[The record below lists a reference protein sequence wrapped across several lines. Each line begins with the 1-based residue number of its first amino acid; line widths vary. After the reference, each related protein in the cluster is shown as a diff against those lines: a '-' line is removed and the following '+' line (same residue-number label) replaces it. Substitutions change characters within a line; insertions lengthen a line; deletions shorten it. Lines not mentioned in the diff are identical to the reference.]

1 MAVLWPIVVNRKLP
15 ELLAKLDFADMEIK
29 LFKYLVSLKGR
40 SQRKTVSYFL
50 FRVARSGD
58 YLNRTVH
65 MQLGRIVLL
74 RDMALLTNI
83 QIGYCLAKDCGE
95 LKVLQYAYRQ
105 TKQSIRQSK

>member
-1 MAVLWPIVVNRKLP
+1 
-15 ELLAKLDFADMEIK
+15 MEIK
-29 LFKYLVSLKGR
+29 LFKYLVPLKGR

-58 YLNRTVH
+58 YLNRTGN

-105 TKQSIRQSK
+105 TKRQSK